1 MKGILATIV
10 LVLAVACQVF
20 AQAKPAA
27 PAKEQYKG
35 DEATKRRVEAAVR
48 FLADD
53 LLEGRGT
60 PSRGLDTAALYLAN
74 ELRAAGWQPGNADSY
89 YQTYAVRT
97 IFPQK
102 TQYRISING
111 RELDPQ
117 KFVFVPF
124 GMDPSRTPFRY
135 DLVFAGYG
143 IFAPER
149 GVDDYA
155 GVDLRGKASVALRG
169 ARWDFDPADPAASFA
184 DYDQIVGKAIHV
196 AVRNGALLIYVSD
209 EYEAPA
215 ESPPNEGVAVVR
227 GLALLPTTIV
237 PEFKGKPTFP
247 VSPLLAITPP
257 EFDRTLASIAG
268 GTYREWKERLATQE
282 HHARPLAASIE
293 IKIQTEPEEG
303 QARNVVGILRGID
316 PDLRDEW
323 VVLTAHYD
331 HIGYRQVPAGQD
343 GIYNGA
349 DDNASGTAAV
359 LEIARQLAS
368 GKPPR
373 RSVLVLFTSGE
384 DKGDLGSAYYSHHP
398 FVPYDRVVLNINVD
412 MVGRSRGAVNAL
424 ATGCEEI
431 LARAVEIGRQTQV
444 DVLSS
449 SNPKGLDPPCC
460 LDSYHF
466 VRFSVP
472 FIHFGTG
479 SHADYHQPTDEADR
493 IRFGELGRITGLIFG
508 LADYYTQ
515 GGKRPSFK
523 RPAWFLTP
531 D

>member
-1 MKGILATIV
+1 MVFIKRM
-10 LVLAVACQVF
+10 LVLSIILGF
-20 AQAKPAA
+20 ALPLSA
-27 PAKEQYKG
+27 
-35 DEATKRRVEAAVR
+35 DEVTKRRVEAAVR

-60 PSRGLDTAALYLAN
+60 PSRGLDIAALYLAN
-74 ELRAAGWQPGNADSY
+74 ELRAAGWQPGNADGY
-89 YQTYAVRT
+89 FQTYAVRT
-97 IFPQK
+97 ISPQK
-102 TQYRISING
+102 TRYRISING

-117 KFVFVPF
+117 KFVFLPV
-124 GMDPSRTPFRY
+124 GMDPSAAPLRY

-143 IFAPER
+143 VFAPER

-169 ARWDFDPADPAASFA
+169 ARWDLDPAAVHA
-184 DYDQIVGKAIHV
+184 YDKVGGKSVHV

-209 EYEAPA
+209 ELEAPV
-215 ESPPNEGVAVVR
+215 ESPPSAEV
-227 GLALLPTTIV
+227 ALLRGSSRLPLAIV
-237 PEFKGKPTFP
+237 PEFKGKPTMGMSP
-247 VSPLLAITPP
+247 VLAITPS
-257 EFDRTLASIAG
+257 EFDRTLASVAG
-268 GTYREWKERLATQE
+268 GTYREWKERLAAQE
-282 HHARPLAASIE
+282 PRARPLAASIE
-293 IKIQTEPEEG
+293 IKVETEPEEG
-303 QARNVVGILRGID
+303 QARNVVGILRGVD

-331 HIGYRQVPAGQD
+331 HLGYRQVPAGQD
-343 GIYNGA
+343 GVYNGA

-384 DKGDLGSAYYSHHP
+384 EMGLLGSAYYTLHP
-398 FVPYDRVVLNINVD
+398 LVPNDRVVANINVD
-412 MVGRSRGAVNAL
+412 MVGRSTGAVAAL

-431 LARAVEIGRQTQV
+431 FTKAAEIGKHTQV
-444 DVLSS
+444 DVLPDSH
-449 SNPKGLDPPCC
+449 PTWRLVYFV
-460 LDSYHF
+460 DSYHF
-466 VRFSVP
+466 ARSSVP
-472 FIHFGTG
+472 FVEFFTDFH
-479 SHADYHQPTDEADR
+479 SDYHQPTDEADR
-493 IRFGELGRITGLIFG
+493 IRFGELGRITGAIFG

-515 GGKRPSFK
+515 GGKRPAFK

>member
-1 MKGILATIV
+1 MVLIKRM
-10 LVLAVACQVF
+10 LVLPIILGFVLPLGA
-20 AQAKPAA
+20 
-27 PAKEQYKG
+27 

-60 PSRGLDTAALYLAN
+60 PSRGLDIAALYLAN

-89 YQTYAVRT
+89 FQTYAVRT
-97 IFPQK
+97 ISPEK

-117 KFVFVPF
+117 KFVFVPV
-124 GMDPSRTPFRY
+124 GMDPSRTPARY

-143 IFAPER
+143 VFAPER

-169 ARWDFDPADPAASFA
+169 ARWELDPAAVHACDKAF
-184 DYDQIVGKAIHV
+184 GKAVHV
-196 AVRNGALLIYVSD
+196 AVRDGALLIYVSD
-209 EYEAPA
+209 EFEAPV
-215 ESPPNEGVAVVR
+215 ESPPSAEVAVLR
-227 GLALLPTTIV
+227 GYTRLPMTIV
-237 PEFKGKPTFP
+237 PEFKGKATMGM
-247 VSPLLAITPP
+247 SPLLGIRPH
-257 EFDRTLASIAG
+257 EFDRVLASVAG
-268 GTYREWKERLATQE
+268 GTYREWMQRLAAQE
-282 HHARPLAASIE
+282 HHARPLAASVE
-293 IKIQTEPEEG
+293 IKIQAEPEEG

-331 HIGYRQVPAGQD
+331 HLGYRQVSAGQD
-343 GIYNGA
+343 GVYNGA

-384 DKGDLGSAYYSHHP
+384 DMGLLGSAYYALHP
-398 FVPYDRVVLNINVD
+398 LVPNDRVVANINVD
-412 MVGRSRGAVNAL
+412 MVGRSTGAVAAL

-431 LARAVEIGRQTQV
+431 FTKAAEIGKQAQV
-444 DVLSS
+444 DVLPDSH
-449 SNPKGLDPPCC
+449 PTWRLVYFV
-460 LDSYHF
+460 DSYHF
-466 VRFSVP
+466 ARSSAP
-472 FIHFGTG
+472 FIEFFTDI
-479 SHADYHQPTDEADR
+479 HADYHQPTDEVDR
-493 IRFGELGRITGLIFG
+493 IRFGELGRITGVILG
-508 LADYYTQ
+508 LADYYAQ

-523 RPAWFLTP
+523 RPVWFLTP
-531 D
+531 N